1 MKRLVRT
8 AVAALLSTGSA
19 LAQTP
24 QDQQQPQQQELIV
37 VDRNIRL
44 PKQNQPVLDTPQS
57 ITVVTQEELNEQAI
71 TSLHQALEDVPGVE
85 AHADEDSQQGD
96 NFYIRGFSAENDIYV
111 DGIRDPGR
119 YKRDSFDMQ
128 SLEVLEGPSGVL
140 FGRGSSGG
148 AINYVTKLPQL
159 DPILSSTL
167 MFGTDATERL
177 TADINQPIGEDAAF
191 RINLVGYNAGEA
203 DRDVV
208 NYSRG
213 GIAPSISFG
222 LGTPT
227 RVTIEALHESEYDIP
242 DYGVPW
248 IYTRDEA
255 RPYWT
260 SKFYG
265 YQGSDFARANADMA
279 TMFVEHDLA
288 DGLTL
293 RDRFRYG
300 TYTRQ
305 MQVTEPGV
313 NTLVAGPLAD
323 VIVSPT
329 LRGVR
334 SRETS
339 TQNQTDVNAAFA
351 IGPVTN
357 DLIAGFEFDR
367 DTTSP
372 TTFGYHGAPN
382 ESLLDPNPSLPFPG
396 TRYIKSIVDASAIDS
411 AIYAIDTAKW
421 ENWELT
427 GAARFDWF
435 DVHYERV
442 DTGLYLYH
450 LDQKPTFRG
459 ALTYHPV
466 ENASLYFSYGNSFD
480 PTGETLSLGTST
492 ADLAPQKTRA
502 MEVGAK
508 YSPWKGLL
516 LTSALFRTI
525 EFNVRELNPDEV
537 TYSLIGGARSEGV
550 DLGVAGEIA
559 DHWKMW
565 GGYEYDFATVISSP
579 HGDLGNRLQNAPRHS
594 ARIWTSYE
602 LMDNKVEIG
611 GGFDYIGTR
620 TPTSVLE
627 TPAGDPYNVY
637 QFVPSYW
644 TIQAMVGYRVTDE
657 IRLQVNINNLN
668 GAKYFDG
675 IDDNHVVPGEG
686 RAAYLS
692 MRVRL

>member
-1 MKRLVRT
+1 M
-8 AVAALLSTGSA
+8 
-19 LAQTP
+19 
-24 QDQQQPQQQELIV
+24 
-37 VDRNIRL
+37 
-44 PKQNQPVLDTPQS
+44 
-57 ITVVTQEELNEQAI
+57 
-71 TSLHQALEDVPGVE
+71 
-85 AHADEDSQQGD
+85 
-96 NFYIRGFSAENDIYV
+96 
-111 DGIRDPGR
+111 
-119 YKRDSFDMQ
+119 
-128 SLEVLEGPSGVL
+128 
-140 FGRGSSGG
+140 
-148 AINYVTKLPQL
+148 
-159 DPILSSTL
+159 
-167 MFGTDATERL
+167 
-177 TADINQPIGEDAAF
+177 
-191 RINLVGYNAGEA
+191 
-203 DRDVV
+203 
-208 NYSRG
+208 
-213 GIAPSISFG
+213 
-222 LGTPT
+222 
-227 RVTIEALHESEYDIP
+227 
-242 DYGVPW
+242 PW

-372 TTFGYHGAPN
+372 TTFGYHGAHN

-559 DHWKMW
+559 AHWKMW